1 MSRVRKAQEFTSYSI
16 IYSDGSCSLKFNT
29 FSMVFLFFGRYQSLL
44 KEKKDQLQNQ
54 AKKLRGGLST
64 LNATREQVAEM
75 QIVCQDKAVIVAQ
88 AKKECEEIL
97 VEIVTEKRIV
107 DEQEIKVR
115 EQQSSL

>member
-1 MSRVRKAQEFTSYSI
+1 M
-16 IYSDGSCSLKFNT
+16 
-29 FSMVFLFFGRYQSLL
+29 
-44 KEKKDQLQNQ
+44 
-54 AKKLRGGLST
+54 ST

-115 EQQSSL
+115 EQQSYLWKKGDETMGLVPSHEFMRINTKSLKFC

>member
-1 MSRVRKAQEFTSYSI
+1 
-16 IYSDGSCSLKFNT
+16 
-29 FSMVFLFFGRYQSLL
+29 MVFLFFGRYQSLL

>member
-1 MSRVRKAQEFTSYSI
+1 
-16 IYSDGSCSLKFNT
+16 
-29 FSMVFLFFGRYQSLL
+29 
-44 KEKKDQLQNQ
+44 
-54 AKKLRGGLST
+54 
-64 LNATREQVAEM
+64 M

-115 EQQSSL
+115 EQHIYL